1 MLHRCKQGTQ
11 ENRKLQSIQRLPNGF
26 VQILLPTKD
35 ILNRKHT
42 HSHSTRHNG
51 TASRK
56 PIFQTKRRFAEK
68 HLLALQS
75 NEMLTPGIKDA
86 QGHRLA
92 STAFNRWISQYNPF
106 KSTKGLASQGKKQWR
121 QTKHFCH
128 RMLGHTFQFL
138 QPTNVKMAFFSF
150 ESSLSSVTGNNPWP
164 LGSSLIQPA
173 SKLSASA
180 LGHSGETSL
189 KITHHS
195 NFPKNTPIKKILHPS
210 PGIQKTRKSYQG
222 CNWLYTNKQTYH
234 HQEHP
239 SPSNFP
245 TWPSFPHPG
254 PFPPP
259 SLGVSKLLKSTI
271 QHWKGHSAC
280 PFPSD
285 VANLSYRS

>member
-1 MLHRCKQGTQ
+1 
-11 ENRKLQSIQRLPNGF
+11 
-26 VQILLPTKD
+26 
-35 ILNRKHT
+35 
-42 HSHSTRHNG
+42 
-51 TASRK
+51 
-56 PIFQTKRRFAEK
+56 
-68 HLLALQS
+68 
-75 NEMLTPGIKDA
+75 
-86 QGHRLA
+86 
-92 STAFNRWISQYNPF
+92 
-106 KSTKGLASQGKKQWR
+106 
-121 QTKHFCH
+121 
-128 RMLGHTFQFL
+128 MLGHTFQFL
-138 QPTNVKMAFFSF
+138 QPTNVKMTFFSF

-285 VANLSYRS
+285 VANLSYRSWWHDVGPKIASSFRPLCHNFWKDLWLVGRGKGEGCINGQVRILDMTWPMQCIFQGVGIFTHPAMPNYIKHH

>member
-1 MLHRCKQGTQ
+1 MADGSRM
-11 ENRKLQSIQRLPNGF
+11 RKAIGPHPQL
-26 VQILLPTKD
+26 
-35 ILNRKHT
+35 
-42 HSHSTRHNG
+42 STDG
-51 TASRK
+51 SRN
-56 PIFQTKRRFAEK
+56 IY
-68 HLLALQS
+68 
-75 NEMLTPGIKDA
+75 I
-86 QGHRLA
+86 
-92 STAFNRWISQYNPF
+92 YNPF

-138 QPTNVKMAFFSF
+138 QPTNVKMTFFSF

-254 PFPPP
+254 PFGAAF
-259 SLGVSKLLKSTI
+259 SWSFKAAKV
-271 QHWKGHSAC
+271 HHSALER
-280 PFPSD
+280 P
-285 VANLSYRS
+285 